1 MYEFNY
7 GKFPLIYDVFNYK
20 KYAIKTPYTVRTIQI
35 SVHV

>member
-20 KYAIKTPYTVRTIQI
+20 KICNKNTPHSKNNTN
-35 SVHV
+35 